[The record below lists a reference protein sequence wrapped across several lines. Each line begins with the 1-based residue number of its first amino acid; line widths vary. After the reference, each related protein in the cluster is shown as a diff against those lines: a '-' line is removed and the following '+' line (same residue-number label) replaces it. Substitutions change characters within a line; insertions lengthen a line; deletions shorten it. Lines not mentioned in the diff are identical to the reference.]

1 MDAVVALH
9 SAGNEALSVAMIASL
24 SRAVFGGSTMEPARL
39 GQRLF
44 SRLSYRLLQ
53 CTTAERTKSDKTGEA
68 TAFHNP
74 ILERT
79 GHPYARALLASSS
92 GDLEAL
98 VEGGDPMNGP
108 YMMIIPEVLQSS
120 TALDRVFLNSVQG
133 KDVQLR
139 FICETLASYAAAKLR
154 LERGESVRMKAV
166 AAGTG
171 LSLIVVYDRLIADG
185 FDPEKITV
193 QITDRDAANTQ
204 KTRQILA
211 KIPSTL
217 RRTSER
223 ETEGKISAETEDIFV
238 EKSGESGSCQRAY
251 DVVTAVGILEYF
263 QGCTLVTTEQMLG
276 LPELAESPSAG
287 DLIARLSA
295 TTNLGGALIIN
306 TYRPD
311 ASTRILELFGKR
323 FDYRDR
329 AKLRELMAMKNFGNA
344 RLIGSGNIYDLEVY
358 EKI

>member
-1 MDAVVALH
+1 M
-9 SAGNEALSVAMIASL
+9 
-24 SRAVFGGSTMEPARL
+24 
-39 GQRLF
+39 
-44 SRLSYRLLQ
+44 
-53 CTTAERTKSDKTGEA
+53 
-68 TAFHNP
+68 
-74 ILERT
+74 
-79 GHPYARALLASSS
+79 
-92 GDLEAL
+92 
-98 VEGGDPMNGP
+98 
-108 YMMIIPEVLQSS
+108 
-120 TALDRVFLNSVQG
+120 
-133 KDVQLR
+133 
-139 FICETLASYAAAKLR
+139 
-154 LERGESVRMKAV
+154 
-166 AAGTG
+166 
-171 LSLIVVYDRLIADG
+171 
-185 FDPEKITV
+185 
-193 QITDRDAANTQ
+193 QITDRDAVNTQ

-217 RRTSER
+217 RRTTER

-238 EKSGESGSCQRAY
+238 EKSRGSGSCQRGY

-263 QGCTLVTTEQMLG
+263 QGCTSTTTEQMLG